1 MSGISSVGASA
12 SLSVGGPAA
21 SPATGHGDTGLA
33 KRTNASAADT
43 TNTVAN
49 ANGSTTTT
57 VTDATG
63 AVVSVT
69 TTAPVGGSSGGSSSV
84 SGLVDVT
91 A

>member
-12 SLSVGGPAA
+12 SLSVGSPAA
-21 SPATGHGDTGLA
+21 SPAKSQGETGLA
-33 KRTNASAADT
+33 KRNDASAGDT
-43 TNTVAN
+43 TSTVAN

-57 VTDATG
+57 VTNATG

-69 TTAPVGGSSGGSSSV
+69 TTPAASGSSDG